1 MSNWTRSARI
11 VFVAL
16 AVSILVVPVALAK
29 GKPPG
34 VGKPATGPG
43 CKPAVSV
50 ILKGTLTAVD
60 AVEPDLSIALL
71 VDKANKH
78 GKVLVGQT
86 VTVKVNG
93 DTKIRRNGKATLGDF
108 KTSPADRVMVQLRVC
123 KKSVSDADTVDEW
136 TNGSTGILATTFA
149 KRVSA
154 HPAQSA

>member
-50 ILKGTLTAVD
+50 ILKGTLTAVS
-60 AVEPDLSIALL
+60 ASGDLSVTLL
-71 VDKANKH
+71 VDKANRH

-108 KTSPADRVMVQLRVC
+108 KTGPADRVMVKLRVC
-123 KKSVSDADTVDEW
+123 KKSVSNADTLDEW

-149 KRVSA
+149 KRVVA
-154 HPAQSA
+154 HPAQPA